1 MRISI
6 FCTSSLTKES
16 PLRSLVCRLLPSSL
30 SSTLLPSSP
39 LLLESLWS
47 SPLLLS
53 PSSSP
58 LLLMSLDSSPLLGS
72 SPLLRPLS
80 SLSSPPRLR
89 PSSFSS
95 TLLLSLRLSQNFQ
108 NIQISF
114 VLLQPTHTYHYFLSK
129 PCLSLALFFQFVLF
143 LSVYIFLS

>member
-1 MRISI
+1 M
-6 FCTSSLTKES
+6 FCTSSLTRES

-39 LLLESLWS
+39 LLLESLW
-47 SPLLLS
+47 
-53 PSSSP
+53 SSP